1 MKNLYTRF
9 LLLVIL
15 LVLGGVAGSVV
26 EANPTN
32 ILYTSAPNPVG
43 SGARAMGM
51 GGAFIAIADDATAA
65 SWNPAGLVQLKR
77 PEMSVVGSFVHRK
90 ETFTTTDET
99 QEHANASITLKELN
113 YLSTVYPFS
122 LWNRNMV
129 VSLNYQRLYD
139 YAAEHEITDSYFLL
153 TVAHESE
160 GCLAPIGLA
169 YSIQITPQLKWGI
182 TVNVWDDFAGSN
194 ELKERTSM
202 HGYYEL
208 DGVTTVKFEGVNFN
222 MGLLWQPSEQ
232 FSFGAVFKS
241 PFTADLEEET
251 TSYMMGVKVETESF
265 RTEKKLDMPS
275 SFGFGMSY
283 KFQDTFKVSLDLY
296 QTNWGRYILTTEDGR
311 EYLAATGLPV
321 SEYHV
326 DATRQVR
333 MGMEYL
339 IVRPAQYLSY
349 PLRCGIFYDPIPD
362 EGSPVDVYGG
372 SIGAGIATARFAIDG
387 FYQYKFSVNDFS
399 EIMFKEYFPD
409 RVKEHT
415 LYVSCI
421 LYL

>member
-1 MKNLYTRF
+1 MLS
-9 LLLVIL
+9 VIL
-15 LVLGGVAGSVV
+15 LVLGGVTGSTVG
-26 EANPTN
+26 ANPTN

-90 ETFTTTDET
+90 ETFTTADEA
-99 QEHANASITLKELN
+99 QDHSDASISLKELN
-113 YLSTVYPFS
+113 YLSAAYPLS

-139 YAAEHEITDSYFLL
+139 YAAEHKITDSYFFI
-153 TVAHESE
+153 TVEHESE
-160 GCLAPIGLA
+160 GYLAPIGLA
-169 YSIQITPQLKWGI
+169 YSVQVTPKLKWGI
-182 TVNVWDDFAGSN
+182 TMNVWEDVAGSN
-194 ELKERTSM
+194 ELKERTSIQ
-202 HGYYEL
+202 GGLEI
-208 DGVTTVKFEGVNFN
+208 DGLTTVTFEGINFN
-222 MGLLWQPSEQ
+222 IGLLWQPSEK

-251 TSYMMGVKVETESF
+251 CSYIMGVKVEEESF
-265 RTEKKLDMPS
+265 QTDKKLDMPS
-275 SFGFGMSY
+275 SFGCGMSY
-283 KFQDTFKVSLDLY
+283 KCRDTFKVSLDLY
-296 QTNWGRYILTTEDGR
+296 QTNWGRYMLTTEDGR
-311 EYLAATGLPV
+311 KYLAAIGLPE
-321 SEYHV
+321 SDYHV

-339 IVRPAQYLSY
+339 IVHPTKYRTY

-372 SIGAGIATARFAIDG
+372 SVGAGIATTRFAIDG
-387 FYQYKFSVNDFS
+387 FYQYKFSANDFS
-399 EIMFKEYFPD
+399 EIMYKEYFPD
-409 RVKEHT
+409 RVREHT